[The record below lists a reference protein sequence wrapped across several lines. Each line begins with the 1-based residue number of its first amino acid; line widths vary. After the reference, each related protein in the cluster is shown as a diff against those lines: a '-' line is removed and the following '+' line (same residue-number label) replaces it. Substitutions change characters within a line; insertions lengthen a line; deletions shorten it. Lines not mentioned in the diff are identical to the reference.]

1 MQYEMFLS
9 TVRDSA
15 ELPDQ
20 AAADRAVRSTLRV
33 LGHRLAG
40 GRPGNLAAQLPG
52 DLGAALGS
60 EGAGERFDLA
70 DFYRRFADDA
80 GVPQPQA
87 RRNAR
92 ATMAAISVA
101 VTDEEY
107 GKLAAQLPAEY
118 ADLLLTD
125 AVRHR

>member
-1 MQYEMFLS
+1 MQYDTFIS
-9 TVRDSA
+9 TVRDSG

-20 AAADRAVRSTLRV
+20 AATDRAVRSTLRV

-40 GRPGNLAAQLPG
+40 GGPGNLAAQLPG
-52 DLGAALGS
+52 DLGTALPA
-60 EGAGERFDLA
+60 EGGGERFGLDE
-70 DFYRRFADDA
+70 FYRRVADDE
-80 GVPQPQA
+80 GVSQPQA
-87 RRNAR
+87 RRHAR

-107 GKLAAQLPAEY
+107 GHVAAQLPDEY
-118 ADLLLTD
+118 SDLLLTD